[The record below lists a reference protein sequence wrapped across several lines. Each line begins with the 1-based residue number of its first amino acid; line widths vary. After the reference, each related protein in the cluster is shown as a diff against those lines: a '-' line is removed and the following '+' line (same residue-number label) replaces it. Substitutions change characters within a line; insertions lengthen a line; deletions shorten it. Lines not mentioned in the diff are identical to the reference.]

1 MKDLNV
7 NLLRK
12 HQREELKAELENYEK
27 MLPFAKGDDRALVL
41 RRKADTIKMLET
53 QSPEPLTPKEKD
65 KLHGLEKQLRDKITE
80 NMPTDEVMR
89 KNPAGA
95 VDWNTKWL
103 NKNKKLIRIWKNIR
117 VQLNPD
123 SGDRD
128 LANIERYRPQGAQNR
143 LRTDAQIPG
152 ALSYSDIPDDL
163 WPFEAPQ
170 NTALAQANRRF
181 DEEQAALLVEAS
193 IQEAES
199 HVEDPTDKGYGP
211 NKNYTLEEWTA
222 LQDRLAKARQAKAD
236 KKAVD
241 MEIAEKLTA

>member
-12 HQREELKAELENYEK
+12 HQRDELGDELENYDK
-27 MLPFAKGDDRALVL
+27 MLPFAKGDDRGLLL
-41 RRKADTIKMLET
+41 RRKAETTKMLET

-65 KLHGLEKQLRDKITE
+65 KLYGLEKQLREKITE

-103 NKNKKLIRIWKNIR
+103 TKNKKLIRIWKNIR

-152 ALSYSDIPDDL
+152 AMSYSDVPDEL
-163 WPFEAPQ
+163 WPFEAPD

-181 DEEQAALLVEAS
+181 DEEQAASFVESS
-193 IQEAES
+193 IQEAAS
-199 HVEDPTDKGYGP
+199 QVEDPADKGYGP
-211 NKNYTLEEWTA
+211 NHNYTLEEWTA
-222 LQDRLAKARQAKAD
+222 LQDRLAKARAKKAEMKEAKA
-236 KKAVD
+236 
-241 MEIAEKLTA
+241 ELAEEFAK